1 MAKNLVAAG
10 AADQI
15 EIELAYAIG
24 VAKPVSIA
32 VDTFGTGKYTEEK
45 ITEVIEKVFDL
56 RPKAIISELDLKRP
70 IYRQTAAYGHFG
82 RTDIDLPWKR
92 LDKVDPAIHQT
103 DPYGERL
110 APASLLLRDGT
121 SIITHFVFSTAKRT
135 KNSREP
141 YLVDVVDDRIV
152 LVDDDR
158 IIDEVLYWEKPKFY
172 DKKTSFGTLMQEVV
186 DARPQRFSLSVN
198 QYCHFWDTPGQRLRP
213 KNFRVR

>member
-82 RTDIDLPWKR
+82 RTDINLPWER

-121 SIITHFVFSTAKRT
+121 SIITHFVFRLQSGQKTAGSHIWWMWWT
-135 KNSREP
+135 
-141 YLVDVVDDRIV
+141 
-152 LVDDDR
+152 
-158 IIDEVLYWEKPKFY
+158 
-172 DKKTSFGTLMQEVV
+172 TGSFL
-186 DARPQRFSLSVN
+186 
-198 QYCHFWDTPGQRLRP
+198 
-213 KNFRVR
+213 

>member
-1 MAKNLVAAG
+1 MIGVPQLMRRAG
-10 AADQI
+10 WQKI
-15 EIELAYAIG
+15 WSRQERRIRSEIELAYAIG

-82 RTDIDLPWKR
+82 RTDIDLPLER

-110 APASLLLRDGT
+110 APASLLLRRRFT
-121 SIITHFVFSTAKRT
+121 SGYARGKRCTFHLMSGSTGYT
-135 KNSREP
+135 K
-141 YLVDVVDDRIV
+141 
-152 LVDDDR
+152 
-158 IIDEVLYWEKPKFY
+158 
-172 DKKTSFGTLMQEVV
+172 
-186 DARPQRFSLSVN
+186 
-198 QYCHFWDTPGQRLRP
+198 RLRYLE
-213 KNFRVR
+213 KDR

>member
-82 RTDIDLPWKR
+82 RTDIDLPWER

-110 APASLLLRDGT
+110 APASLLLQYYNALRFFDCK
-121 SIITHFVFSTAKRT
+121 A
-135 KNSREP
+135 
-141 YLVDVVDDRIV
+141 
-152 LVDDDR
+152 
-158 IIDEVLYWEKPKFY
+158 
-172 DKKTSFGTLMQEVV
+172 DKKQQGAISGGCGG
-186 DARPQRFSLSVN
+186 RPDRS
-198 QYCHFWDTPGQRLRP
+198 CR
-213 KNFRVR
+213 

>member
-15 EIELAYAIG
+15 EIELAYVIG

-82 RTDIDLPWKR
+82 RTDIDLP
-92 LDKVDPAIHQT
+92 L
-103 DPYGERL
+103 ERL
-110 APASLLLRDGT
+110 IKWIRRYIRPTRMGNVWPR
-121 SIITHFVFSTAKRT
+121 HRCFCGM
-135 KNSREP
+135 EP
-141 YLVDVVDDRIV
+141 V
-152 LVDDDR
+152 L
-158 IIDEVLYWEKPKFY
+158 
-172 DKKTSFGTLMQEVV
+172 
-186 DARPQRFSLSVN
+186 
-198 QYCHFWDTPGQRLRP
+198 
-213 KNFRVR
+213 